1 MRISEIL
8 RKAASGQLHS
18 KRRTYLIYTVRFKSR
33 APIGPAWSVSG
44 AAKLIY
50 LAVLDT
56 LPISARRLGC
66 GKHISMSALER
77 GQIVPDRS
85 GRVKF
90 RILNQREIALEPA
103 SFGI

>member
-1 MRISEIL
+1 M
-8 RKAASGQLHS
+8 A
-18 KRRTYLIYTVRFKSR
+18 RFKNT

-56 LPISARRLGC
+56 LSIGFLRAVAGA
-66 GKHISMSALER
+66 GKHISMSALEH
-77 GQIVPDRS
+77 GQIVQDRS
-85 GRVKF
+85 GGVKF
-90 RILNQREIALEPA
+90 KILNQREIAFEPA

>member
-1 MRISEIL
+1 M
-8 RKAASGQLHS
+8 A
-18 KRRTYLIYTVRFKSR
+18 
-33 APIGPAWSVSG
+33 VSG

-56 LPISARRLGC
+56 LSIGFMRAALGAAS
-66 GKHISMSALER
+66 ISMSALEH

-85 GRVKF
+85 GGVKF
-90 RILNQREIALEPA
+90 KILNQREIAFEPA

>member
-1 MRISEIL
+1 MV
-8 RKAASGQLHS
+8 G
-18 KRRTYLIYTVRFKSR
+18 
-33 APIGPAWSVSG
+33 
-44 AAKLIY
+44 
-50 LAVLDT
+50 
-56 LPISARRLGC
+56 LGC
-66 GKHISMSALER
+66 GEINLAGRFEYAVDWVFARRRGCASTYISALEH